1 MAEFE
6 TILVERRGAVM
17 LVTLNRPEALN
28 ALSSAVLE
36 DLIEAFAAFE
46 ADEGQRCAV
55 VTGAGEKAFAAGADI
70 KEMAA
75 RGAAEFYRDDTFARW
90 TSHFVGRTRK
100 PWIAAVNGKA
110 LAGGCELM
118 LACDLAVASEDAAFG
133 LPEVLRGLIASAGGL
148 YRLPQA
154 MPPRIALELVLWD
167 VIPAFHEAFP
177 EITLDLD
184 VNDASIDLASGQFD
198 AGIRMGEYIQRD
210 MAAVRLTED
219 FRCVVVGSPRY
230 LKKHGR
236 PSSPKDLAA
245 HECIRYRFPTARAV
259 YRWEFIKAGRTYSV
273 EARGSLTVTD
283 HLSMLE
289 LAGRGVG
296 LAYTL
301 DLLAGGALRERRL
314 EEVLTQHT
322 PKASG
327 LFLYFP
333 AKSQAQPKLR
343 AFIDFAKERLRN
355 RH

>member
-1 MAEFE
+1 MARTDQFTGLAEF
-6 TILVERRGAVM
+6 IAVG
-17 LVTLNRPEALN
+17 RHA
-28 ALSSAVLE
+28 S
-36 DLIEAFAAFE
+36 F
-46 ADEGQRCAV
+46 R
-55 VTGAGEKAFAAGADI
+55 AAGAELGVTPSAI
-70 KEMAA
+70 SQAIRALEA
-75 RGAAEFYRDDTFARW
+75 RVGLPLFQRTTRKVALTDAGAALLAQL
-90 TSHFVGRTRK
+90 S
-100 PWIAAVNGKA
+100 PAASSITEA
-110 LAGGCELM
+110 LESRAASRAQPAGN
-118 LACDLAVASEDAAFG
+118 
-133 LPEVLRGLIASAGGL
+133 LRLSV
-148 YRLPQA
+148 
-154 MPPRIALELVLWD
+154 PRIALELVLWD
-167 VIPAFHEAFP
+167 VVPAFREAFP

-219 FRCVVVGSPRY
+219 FRCVVVGSPWY

-236 PSSPKDLAA
+236 PSSPAELAA
-245 HECIRYRFPTARAV
+245 HECIRDRFPTARAV

-289 LAGRGVG
+289 LAGRGAG

-314 EEVLTQHT
+314 EEVLTQHM
-322 PKASG
+322 PKAPG